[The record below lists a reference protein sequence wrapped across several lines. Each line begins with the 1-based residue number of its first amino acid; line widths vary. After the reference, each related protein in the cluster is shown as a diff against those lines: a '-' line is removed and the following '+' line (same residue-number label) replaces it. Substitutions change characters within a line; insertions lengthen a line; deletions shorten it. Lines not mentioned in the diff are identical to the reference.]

1 MISSPANNTT
11 LGTNF
16 TIFATAADS
25 DGTVTNVSFYD
36 GVTLLGSDISSPYSY
51 VWNGAPL
58 GAHAL
63 KAVARDNSGLATTSA
78 VVNVTVTALNV
89 VTTTETFDSYSD
101 GTLLDSRR
109 RWQRLG
115 ACRHPVRGG
124 WRRRRERLGR
134 S

>member
-1 MISSPANNTT
+1 M
-11 LGTNF
+11 GTNF
-16 TIFATAADS
+16 TIFATATDS

-36 GVTLLGSDISSPYSY
+36 GGTLLGSDTSSPYSY
-51 VWNGAPL
+51 AWNGAPL
-58 GAHAL
+58 DAHAL
-63 KAVARDNSGLATTSA
+63 RAVAWDNEGRAATSA

-101 GTLLDSRR
+101 GTLLTAVGGGNA
-109 RWQRLG
+109 LG

-124 WRRRRERLGR
+124 WRRRREWLGR